1 MIFQKVL
8 NFFSS
13 NDLFCTSF
21 HSEPILNGYLVLED
35 LNQSYVHPC
44 ILDVKFGTRTC
55 CTSFLLSFTHLNWME
70 HLHRKSCGITHVSV
84 HHSQLSLWMCVCGIC
99 VISLDLLHNRIT
111 FHKATTG
118 SSRIKNE
125 TIVVRD
131 RHILLWGQF
140 MSSECSG
147 EASESQRY
155 CVTLETMQREWKI
168 VKSNRIGGSDHGR
181 FGWAEGEPMISWL
194 ILRIYTSQIVR
205 IHWMKWSWRWRME
218 LHFSAMQSDC
228 V

>member
-44 ILDVKFGTRTC
+44 ILDVKIGTRTY

-118 SSRIKNE
+118 SSRIRMRQLLSGIAIFFFEGNSCRVNVPEKLQNRSD
-125 TIVVRD
+125 IV
-131 RHILLWGQF
+131 
-140 MSSECSG
+140 
-147 EASESQRY
+147 
-155 CVTLETMQREWKI
+155 
-168 VKSNRIGGSDHGR
+168 
-181 FGWAEGEPMISWL
+181 
-194 ILRIYTSQIVR
+194 
-205 IHWMKWSWRWRME
+205 
-218 LHFSAMQSDC
+218 
-228 V
+228 